1 MQHNMQEYQPERRIR
16 ARLEAI
22 PDDMMLVD
30 SEGNIREYKAG
41 QGSSHLPM
49 DRFLGTTLGELFDQ
63 EAQALQKAVRAALA
77 YEQSE
82 GLELSLQ
89 GRF

>member
-16 ARLEAI
+16 AILEAI